1 MRVGRPH
8 LAGLALAGAGGAAV
22 LAATLPLADRALPAI
37 FAVALLL
44 GAAFAWL
51 DFGFAGGFRAL
62 LEEGDPRPVGA
73 SLVIPAVAALVILPV
88 AGLAEG
94 YVRYIA
100 PVGLQLLIGAAMFG
114 LGMQV
119 ANGCGSGVLVAAGQG
134 SRRMFVALP
143 FFCLGGVLGALL
155 LPMGAMLP
163 AFEAI
168 DLLELL
174 GPWGGLLATEALLG
188 VFAIA
193 FLRGRPLPWP
203 ALRAGAVIGALAAL
217 LFLASGTPWGITTGL
232 TLWAAKPLQAL
243 GWDLAAQPFWQV
255 DWARDALAGPVLA
268 NHASLSD
275 IGLVLGALAASAWQ
289 GGLRHRV
296 RLGWRGALGAAL
308 GGLLMG
314 VGARLSA
321 GCNVGAFIGGAASGS
336 LHGFVW
342 LLAVIPGCWIGI
354 RLRPVFGLPRR

>member
-1 MRVGRPH
+1 MSRPH
-8 LAGLALAGAGGAAV
+8 AAGLALAAASSAAV
-22 LAATLPLADRALPAI
+22 LAALAMLPDPWLPAV

-44 GAAFAWL
+44 GAAFVRL

-62 LEEGDPRPVGA
+62 LEAGDSRPVGA
-73 SLVIPAVAALVILPV
+73 SLVIPAIAALVIVPV
-88 AGLAEG
+88 SGLVPG
-94 YVRYIA
+94 YGRFVA
-100 PVGLQLLIGAAMFG
+100 PVGVQLLLGAMVFG
-114 LGMQV
+114 VGMQV

-155 LPMGAMLP
+155 LPMGAGLP
-163 AFEAI
+163 SLGSI

-174 GPWGGLLATEALLG
+174 GPWGGLAATEAVLAL
-188 VFAIA
+188 FALA
-193 FLRGRPLPWP
+193 TLRGRPLPVA
-203 ALRAGAVIGALAAL
+203 ALRSGCVIGVLAAL

-232 TLWAAKPLQAL
+232 TLWAAKPLQAA
-243 GWDLAAQPFWQV
+243 GWNLAAQPFWQV
-255 DWARDALAGPVLA
+255 DWAREALLGPVLA

-275 IGLVLGALAASAWQ
+275 VGLVLGALAAAAWR
-289 GGLRHRV
+289 GSLRHLV
-296 RLGWRGALGAAL
+296 PLGWPGALGAAL

-314 VGARLSA
+314 IGARLSY

-342 LLAVIPGCWIGI
+342 LLAVVPGCWLGI
-354 RLRPVFGLPRR
+354 RLRPRFGLPRR